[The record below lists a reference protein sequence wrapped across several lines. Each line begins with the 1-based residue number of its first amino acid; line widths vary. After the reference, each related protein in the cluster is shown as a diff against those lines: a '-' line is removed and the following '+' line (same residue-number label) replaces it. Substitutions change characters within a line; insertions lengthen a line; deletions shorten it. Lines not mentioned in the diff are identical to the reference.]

1 MLREMLSERELEELE
16 KFLERVKEMNK
27 EIPIVVEGKHD
38 ESALRNLG
46 FSGEIIKI
54 NTGVSMVS
62 LADSLSSLY
71 SEVILLLDWDERG
84 ERNAKRLS
92 ELLIEHGV
100 NPHLEIREELKRRV
114 YHIRTVESLII

>member
-16 KFLERVKEMNK
+16 KFLERVKVMNK

-38 ESALRNLG
+38 EIALRNLG
-46 FSGEIIKI
+46 FEGKIIKI
-54 NTGVSMVS
+54 NAGTSMVA
-62 LADSLSSLY
+62 LADSLSSIY

-92 ELLIEHGV
+92 ELLLEHGI

-114 YHIRTVESLII
+114 YHIRTVEALII

>member
-38 ESALRNLG
+38 ERALRNLG
-46 FSGEIIKI
+46 FAGEIIKI
-54 NTGVSMVS
+54 NTGASMVT

-92 ELLIEHGV
+92 ELLLEHGV

>member
-16 KFLERVKEMNK
+16 KFLEKVKEMNK

-46 FSGEIIKI
+46 FEGEIIKI
-54 NTGVSMVS
+54 NTGASMVAFADY
-62 LADSLSSLY
+62 LASLY

-92 ELLIEHGV
+92 ELLLEYGI
-100 NPHLEIREELKRRV
+100 NPHLEIREELKRRA
-114 YHIRTVESLII
+114 YHVRTVESLII